1 MEASMKKGT
10 FLMLVVAMVVGSTAA
25 WAGRDSRVFVHVDL
39 ARRFALGSIQD
50 ARASADKMQYI
61 GCGLNMEDDQL
72 ELVCEAMND
81 DYDRLPCRSSN
92 PEIIKIGKAVSEF
105 SYVFFAC
112 DADYRIT
119 SINVQND
126 SMWLR

>member
-1 MEASMKKGT
+1 MKKGT
-10 FLMLVVAMVVGSTAA
+10 FLMLVVAMVVGPVAA
-25 WAGRDSRVFVHVDL
+25 WAGRNGRVYVHVDL

-50 ARASADKMQYI
+50 ARVSADDMQYI
-61 GCGLNMEDDQL
+61 GCGLNMEDDQV
-72 ELVCEAMND
+72 ELVCEAMNNVH
-81 DYDRLPCRSSN
+81 DRLACRSDN

-112 DADYRIT
+112 DANHRII